1 MTAEKDMHILSRKSH
16 LEENKSKSISI
27 FFHITLR
34 YDKIRKHEDT
44 PTTQNNA
51 RYLLNKTS
59 SKI

>member
-1 MTAEKDMHILSRKSH
+1 MTAEEDMHILSRKSH